1 MEVTDVCDVHS
12 GEVVIAYQTGGRG
25 SAGQAATAC
34 RRPAT
39 PEDDNG
45 AIAQLGEH
53 LDLRSSGWR
62 SPNHQRVHSGWTPRV
77 VGRPYERRRR
87 QRRTSAFA
95 VTRRPR
101 YLLPVEGGHG
111 SVPRTANDDEASGP
125 VIDAPRRQEPIA
137 SGVESLIIR
146 LGRWLFWVSP
156 SWRQLEAQSE
166 QFARSP
172 TCSTAHLTDP
182 QDRTWRSGS
191 QRLSS
196 SWPRT
201 GAMGSRFSTRCR
213 GSVRIQPTVMD
224 CARSASRRGSRCSP
238 TALFRSVARSA
249 DDVFGRL
256 DYLVRESADQPGT
269 RVVEGPSQQNITRI
283 LPGGNT
289 SEVAGSR
296 FVTET
301 EASDGQPALTS
312 VVLLTTTSERDVTMR
327 CQVPARLYSSYRGAC
342 NQLLSSLTLTR

>member
-1 MEVTDVCDVHS
+1 M
-12 GEVVIAYQTGGRG
+12 
-25 SAGQAATAC
+25 
-34 RRPAT
+34 
-39 PEDDNG
+39 
-45 AIAQLGEH
+45 
-53 LDLRSSGWR
+53 
-62 SPNHQRVHSGWTPRV
+62 

-87 QRRTSAFA
+87 RRRTFA

-137 SGVESLIIR
+137 SGGESLIIR

-172 TCSTAHLTDP
+172 TCSTRSPDRPTGQNLAVRFPASELKLATNRRYGFSFQYPVSWERQDP
-182 QDRTWRSGS
+182 TNGDGLRAIGLEAGLEVLAYGALPFGGEFRRRCIRST
-191 QRLSS
+191 RLS
-196 SWPRT
+196 
-201 GAMGSRFSTRCR
+201 
-213 GSVRIQPTVMD
+213 
-224 CARSASRRGSRCSP
+224 
-238 TALFRSVARSA
+238 
-249 DDVFGRL
+249 
-256 DYLVRESADQPGT
+256 GT
-269 RVVEGPSQQNITRI
+269 RVRRPAWYTRRRGPSQQNITRI

-312 VVLLTTTSERDVTMR
+312 VVLLTTTSERDTMR